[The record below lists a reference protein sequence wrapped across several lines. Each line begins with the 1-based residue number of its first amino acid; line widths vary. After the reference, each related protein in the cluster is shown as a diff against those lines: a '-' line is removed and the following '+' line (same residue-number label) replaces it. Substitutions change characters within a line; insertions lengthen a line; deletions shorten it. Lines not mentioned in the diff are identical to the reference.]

1 MGLQP
6 GRIFAKSV
14 VKSPL
19 KPVPS
24 GSLPSPTVAVK
35 GEPVV
40 WVMMLPSCHPPA
52 RFETNAD
59 DELGDGRFQMKL
71 PTSTFRI
78 SKSQAPT
85 RADFTRSNGTAM
97 EVKYVSPV
105 TGAELVSRHLPNVYD
120 NCP

>member
-6 GRIFAKSV
+6 GIRFAKSV

-24 GSLPSPTVAVK
+24 GSLPSPTVAVN

-40 WVMMLPSCHPPA
+40 YVMMLPSCHPPA
-52 RFETNAD
+52 KFEINAD
-59 DELGDGRFQMKL
+59 VELGDGRFQMKL
-71 PTSTFRI
+71 PTSTFRM

-85 RADFTRSNGTAM
+85 RANLSRSNGTAM
-97 EVKYVSPV
+97 DVKYVSPV
-105 TGAELVSRHLPNVYD
+105 TGAELVSRHLPNV
-120 NCP
+120 

>member
-6 GRIFAKSV
+6 GMRLAKSV

-19 KPVPS
+19 KPLPS
-24 GSLPSPTVAVK
+24 GSLPSPTVAVN

-52 RFETNAD
+52 TFERSAD
-59 DELGDGRFQMKL
+59 DDFGEGRFQIKL
-71 PTSTFRI
+71 PTSTFRM

-85 RADFTRSNGTAM
+85 RATLSRSNGTAM

-105 TGAELVSRHLPNVYD
+105 TGAELVSRHFPNV
-120 NCP
+120 